1 MRKLMLT
8 AACLALALAM
18 TGGPAA
24 AQSDA
29 HAHIGHVM
37 TGWSDTP
44 GGAGLLP
51 TARSEAT
58 VAVQHAGYAAGDT
71 GDLGSMQAHT
81 AHVLHAIDP
90 GVEPQGPGAGYG
102 LRKAAQGVAA
112 HIGFAA
118 KSADASDNVKLH
130 AEHVGTAAGNVVAW
144 SEEIIA
150 LGLAVRSV
158 DNAGEAAPMVLQIK
172 SLTKQIAAGTD
183 ADGDGSVSWKKGE
196 GGLAQAEAHMGFMM
210 AGEGLE

>member
-1 MRKLMLT
+1 MRKIMLT
-8 AACLALALAM
+8 AAGFALALAIA
-18 TGGPAA
+18 GGPAA

-51 TARSEAT
+51 TARSEAA

-81 AHVLHAIDP
+81 GHVLHAIDP

-102 LRKAAQGVAA
+102 LQKAAQGVVA

-130 AEHVGTAAGNVVAW
+130 AEHVGTAAGNVAAW
-144 SEEIIA
+144 SDEIIA
-150 LGLAVRSV
+150 LDLAVKSAG
-158 DNAGEAAPMVLQIK
+158 DAGEAAPKVLEIK
-172 SLTKQIAAGTD
+172 RLTERIAAGTD
-183 ADGDGSVSWKKGE
+183 AGGDGSVSWKKGE

-210 AGEGLE
+210 AGEGLQ